1 LKKSRNR
8 YAILSRSGIVLVLTG
23 PSGCGKTTVY
33 KELLKKRDDIS
44 FSVSYTTRKKRESE
58 THGVD
63 YFFIDKD
70 EFLHKVER
78 GDFVEWAEVHGDL
91 KGTDRNNLELCIKGH
106 RACLLDI
113 DVQGAMQII
122 EKYPSVVTIFV
133 MAPSLEDLRKRLE
146 KRGTES
152 KDAMRIRLANAEK
165 ELEYKKYFHYIVV
178 NDRVENA
185 VGNIESII
193 EKEFSERR

>member
-1 LKKSRNR
+1 MNE
-8 YAILSRSGIVLVLTG
+8 SGIVLVLTG

-33 KELLKKRDDIS
+33 KKLLKKRDDIS
-44 FSVSYTTRKKRESE
+44 FSISYTTRKKRDSE

-63 YFFIDKD
+63 YFFIDEN
-70 EFLHKVER
+70 EFLQKVER

-122 EKYPSVVTIFV
+122 KKFPSAVTIFV
-133 MAPSLEDLRKRLE
+133 MPPSLKDLRKRLE

-152 KDAMRIRLANAEK
+152 KEAMRIRLANAEK
-165 ELEYKKYFHYIVV
+165 ELEYKKYL
-178 NDRVENA
+178 
-185 VGNIESII
+185 
-193 EKEFSERR
+193 FSLYCGQRSR